1 MADRITIST
10 EEMQTAVSA
19 YEAQKAIKMDAI
31 ASMKSAVDAMDGS
44 WDGPASEAFMAAFN
58 SLYGKMMKTEEK
70 MQDAV
75 DELNA
80 IIGRAEAVNAD
91 VSNLAKAAES
101 MSASL

>member
-19 YEAQKAIKMDAI
+19 YEAQKAVKMDAI
-31 ASMKSAVDAMDGS
+31 AAMQTAVNAMDAA
-44 WDGPASEAFMAAFN
+44 WDGPASEAFMAVFN
-58 SLYGKMMKTEEK
+58 TLHGKMMKTEEK
-70 MQDAV
+70 MQDAI

-80 IIGRAEAVNAD
+80 IIGRAEEVNAD

-101 MSASL
+101 MTGCL

>member
-19 YEAQKAIKMDAI
+19 YETQKAVKMDAI
-31 ASMKSAVDAMDGS
+31 AAMKAAVDAMDGS
-44 WDGPASEAFMAAFN
+44 WDGPASEAFIAAFN

-70 MQDAV
+70 MEDAIQ
-75 DELNA
+75 ELNQ
-80 IIGRAEAVNAD
+80 IINKSEAANTD
-91 VSNLAKAAES
+91 VSNLAKAAEA

>member
-19 YEAQKAIKMDAI
+19 YETQKTAKMDAI
-31 ASMKSAVDAMDGS
+31 QAMKNAVDSMDGS
-44 WDGPASEAFMAAFN
+44 WDGPASEAFIAAFN

-80 IIGRAEAVNAD
+80 IIGRAEEVNAD

-101 MSASL
+101 MASSL